1 MIQGRADVFNT
12 LCPMSIQDQAYQN
25 LLVRYVIGVCP
36 EDLYAVKE
44 SILDKDIKILI
55 VDDFSTMRR
64 IIKNLLRDLGYN
76 NTFEADDGAT
86 ALPMLETGDFQFVIT
101 DWNMP
106 IMQGIELLRKI
117 RENPKLKS
125 LPVLMVTAEAKREQ
139 IVTAAQAGVN
149 GYIVKPFTADILKD
163 KLDKIFE
170 RIANGEA

>member
-1 MIQGRADVFNT
+1 M
-12 LCPMSIQDQAYQN
+12 
-25 LLVRYVIGVCP
+25 
-36 EDLYAVKE
+36 
-44 SILDKDIKILI
+44 DKNIKILI

-106 IMQGIELLRKI
+106 IMQGIDLLKNI
-117 RENPKLKS
+117 RSNPKLKS

-139 IVTAAQAGVN
+139 IVAAAQAGVN
-149 GYIVKPFTADILKD
+149 GYVVKPFTADILKD

-170 RIANGEA
+170 RIEGGGE